1 MKQRI
6 DANGK
11 VIEARKEG
19 IGAPKVSLNTQTT
32 FYNASVACFGSDGGI
47 EIHFSYYF
55 SMFVLLFSA
64 IIRFSNTGPSPSLQN
79 WLVR

>member
-19 IGAPKVSLNTQTT
+19 IGAPKVSLNSQTT
-32 FYNASVACFGSDGGI
+32 FYNAPVACFGSDGGI
-47 EIHFSYYF
+47 EIYF
-55 SMFVLLFSA
+55 FYF
-64 IIRFSNTGPSPSLQN
+64 
-79 WLVR
+79 